1 MTIWAVV
8 PVKPLRRGKSRLA
21 EVLTDEE
28 RTALNRNLL
37 ERTIDTL
44 VEMPELEQVLVISR
58 DPEALA
64 LARYRG
70 ARTVLEDGS
79 PHLNVALT
87 RATMVAS
94 TYAARG
100 VLILPADLPQVSHAD
115 VRAMIEAGREP
126 PVVVIAP
133 DHRREGTNAML
144 INPAGLIQ
152 YDFGSGSFER
162 HVAHAKAKG
171 ARLEIMELPSL
182 AHDVDLPE
190 DLTFLNGQL
199 QFWTHNNNGKEE
211 NPNGSQGYY
220 SRITGQ
226 AGTSDVGS

>member
-21 EVLTDEE
+21 DVLTEDE
-28 RTALNRNLL
+28 RAALNRNLL
-37 ERTIDTL
+37 ERTVETL
-44 VEMPELEQVLVISR
+44 VELPELEQVLVISR

-100 VLILPADLPQVSHAD
+100 VLILPADLPQLGHAD

-152 YDFGSGSFER
+152 YDFGTGSFER
-162 HVAHAKAKG
+162 HAAHVKAKG
-171 ARLEIMELPSL
+171 ARLEIMDLPSL

-199 QFWTHNNNGKEE
+199 KFWTRTENGKKA
-211 NPNGSQGYY
+211 NPNGSQEYY

-226 AGTSDVGS
+226 PGAGDAGN